1 MTAEQGVKNIK
12 GELHVN
18 AGIIIQKLW
27 RGKLKFFFSFLQWN
41 DRCNG
46 RRTLNLMLSLGEMLP
61 DMTSDS

>member
-27 RGKLKFFFSFLQWN
+27 
-41 DRCNG
+41 DRK
-46 RRTLNLMLSLGEMLP
+46 SVV
-61 DMTSDS
+61 

>member
-27 RGKLKFFFSFLQWN
+27 RGKLKIFFLFY
-41 DRCNG
+41 NG
-46 RRTLNLMLSLGEMLP
+46 MIGAMGGGL
-61 DMTSDS
+61 